1 MLRRR
6 RVEQQGATVFGA
18 PGSEERD
25 DPQAKRK
32 KRESQMALTVIGV
45 VALLLLVA
53 TAILVHLQRH
63 WGIDRETPSASDVL
77 LVSFPKSGSNWL
89 RFLVLSMAI
98 GGRRQSLSFPI
109 VESMIPDL
117 EYGMNRLNFRK
128 KSKLAWKSHQPFRAK
143 AAGPAEK
150 PGPCNMPNM
159 ESFQCLCPNC
169 PTRWSRLV
177 YLVRDGRST
186 LCSYYHMQT
195 ELGNF
200 EGSFEAFLRSTRSHY
215 GVPWS
220 EHVLSYLDNPAVYLL
235 QYEDLHKRPLETL
248 RHLADWLWPEGPS
261 VSDDDIRAALTVASF
276 DSMRRSELSEGTPLF
291 DKHYPDARA
300 VGGFKLVREGKV
312 DGWTACTNDT
322 TLFEAAVPG
331 FSKVMTSLG
340 YYPG

>member
-1 MLRRR
+1 MLRQRR
-6 RVEQQGATVFGA
+6 PHSTAVFGER
-18 PGSEERD
+18 SREEHD

-32 KRESQMALTVIGV
+32 KRESQMALTVIGS
-45 VALLLLVA
+45 VALLLLTG
-53 TAILVHLQRH
+53 TALLIRWQRH

-98 GGRRQSLSFPI
+98 GGRHQSLSFPI

-128 KSKLAWKSHQPFRAK
+128 KSKLAWKSHQPFRTG

-150 PGPCNMPNM
+150 PEPCNMPNM
-159 ESFQCLCPNC
+159 ESYQCLCPNC
-169 PTRWSRLV
+169 PARWSRLV

-200 EGSFEAFLRSTRSHY
+200 QGSFEAFLWSTQSHY
-215 GVPWS
+215 GSPWS
-220 EHVLSYLDNPAVYLL
+220 EHVLSYVDNPAVYLL

-248 RHLADWLWPEGPS
+248 RHLAAWLWPEGPS
-261 VSDDDIRAALTVASF
+261 VSDDVVRAALTVASF
-276 DSMRRSELSEGTPLF
+276 DNMRQSEVSGGTPLF
-291 DKHYPDARA
+291 DKHYPDART
-300 VGGFKLVREGKV
+300 VGGFKLVREGKI
-312 DGWTACTNDT
+312 DGWKTCTNDT
-322 TLFEAAVPG
+322 SIFEAAVPG
-331 FSKVMTSLG
+331 FTKVMTSLG
-340 YYPG
+340 YYPS